1 MSMKDLLSQ
10 DEIDALLNGVSSNT
24 IETVDHSL
32 HDHDVEN
39 FSSYDFAHQER
50 VFRGRIPSLDIVNE
64 RFARGFRNNLF
75 KMLRRGIEVNVSSVQ
90 MLKYSEYVYSLVIP
104 TSLTV
109 VKLHPLRGTGLLVLD
124 PKLVFTVVDNYF
136 GGDGRLQAKFE
147 GRDFAPTELRMIQ
160 RMMDMIFVDLQEA
173 WRPVVEVELEYV
185 NTEVNPQFANIVRPN
200 DIVVVTSFSV
210 EIEGIGGE
218 FHIALPYS
226 LLEPIRDRL
235 DTVINTESS
244 NLDMRWSNA
253 LRDELEH
260 SLLNVTCELARKE
273 LSLRDIVD
281 LQQGDVIPIDLS
293 GLATLCAEGVALFKG
308 KLEKTKGNNA
318 VRIVAPANMPS
329 RKLRS
334 ITEEVIDE

>member
-24 IETVDHSL
+24 IETVDHNF
-32 HDHDVEN
+32 HDHDTDN
-39 FSSYDFAHQER
+39 YASYDFAHQER
-50 VFRGRIPSLDIVNE
+50 VFRGRIPSLEIVNE

-75 KMLRRGIEVNVSSVQ
+75 KMLRRGIEVTVSSVQ

-109 VKLHPLRGTGLLVLD
+109 VKFHPLRGNGLLVLD

-160 RMMDMIFVDLQEA
+160 RMVNMIFVDLQEA
-173 WRPVVEVELEYV
+173 WRPVVEVELEFI

-200 DIVVVTSFSV
+200 DIVVVTTFAV
-210 EIEGIGGE
+210 EIEGVGGE
-218 FHIALPYS
+218 IHIALPYNM
-226 LLEPIRDRL
+226 LEPIKDRL
-235 DTVINTESS
+235 DTVLNVESNT
-244 NLDMRWSNA
+244 LDRRWSNA

-260 SLLNVTCELARKE
+260 SLLNVACVLAKKNLSVKE
-273 LSLRDIVD
+273 IVD
-281 LQQGDVIPIDLS
+281 LQPGDVIPIDLS
-293 GLATLCAEGVALFKG
+293 GLATLCAEGVPVYKG
-308 KLEKTKGNNA
+308 KLEKIRGNNA
-318 VRIVAPANMPS
+318 IRILEPANLPY

-334 ITEEVIDE
+334 ITEEAIDE

>member
-10 DEIDALLNGVSSNT
+10 DEIDALLNGVSSHS
-24 IETVDHSL
+24 IETVDHSY
-32 HDHDVEN
+32 HHHDVEDYAP
-39 FSSYDFAHQER
+39 YDFANQER
-50 VFRGRIPSLDIVNE
+50 VFRGRIPSLEIVNE

-75 KMLRRGIEVNVSSVQ
+75 KMLRRGIEVTVSNVQ

-109 VKLHPLRGTGLLVLD
+109 VKLHPLRGNGLLVLD

-147 GRDFAPTELRMIQ
+147 GRDFAPTELRLIKRMI
-160 RMMDMIFVDLQEA
+160 DMIFVDLQEA
-173 WRPVVEVELEYV
+173 WKPVVEVEREFV

-200 DIVVVTSFSV
+200 DIVVITTFSV
-210 EIEGIGGE
+210 EIEGVGGE
-218 FHIALPYS
+218 FHIALPYTM
-226 LLEPIRDRL
+226 LEPIRDRL
-235 DTVINTESS
+235 DTVLSVESNT
-244 NLDMRWSNA
+244 LDTRWSNA

-260 SLLNVTCELARKE
+260 SMLNVACVLAKKE
-273 LSLRDIVD
+273 LSLREIVD
-281 LQQGDVIPIDLS
+281 LQPGDVIPIDLS
-293 GLATLCAEGVALFKG
+293 GLATLCAEGVPVFKG
-308 KLEKTKGNNA
+308 VLEKTSGNNA
-318 VRIVAPANMPS
+318 VRIEMPANLPY